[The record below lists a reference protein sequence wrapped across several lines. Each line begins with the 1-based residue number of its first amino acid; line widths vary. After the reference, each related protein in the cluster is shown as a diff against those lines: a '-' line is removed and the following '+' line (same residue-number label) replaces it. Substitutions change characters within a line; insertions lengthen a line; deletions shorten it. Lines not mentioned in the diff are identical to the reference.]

1 MQGLPSSASA
11 TSALSKEQ
19 VVFEMMERIPVGTF
33 VLERKPDG
41 CAAFTFVSSGLLAM
55 LNADRDSV
63 LADPDAIFHSVH
75 PDEVADVLTRSAR
88 AFTNHTPFHWTGRA
102 IVNGATRWFSAEAS
116 PRERDDG
123 VTVWEG
129 VVIDITSHKAAEEAV
144 AQSARKMSVAALTA
158 GVGFWEYDFKENR
171 QHWDV
176 AMLALFGLKE
186 DEFTGVWDDYVHK
199 DDLER
204 VREDVLRSMA
214 VGDRSEQEYRIKRP
228 NGEIR
233 HVSAICVA
241 GRGPNGELLKLTG
254 VCFDITERKLA
265 EIKLKQSETRL
276 ARILDELPI
285 PIGVCST
292 EEFGPILTS
301 NKAFISTFGY
311 SPEELPDVRAWSILA
326 YPDEAFRNYVFER
339 WNASIAHALDHGGI
353 VGPLEY
359 PVVCKDGSI
368 RDIVFS
374 GVIFDNIITVTAV
387 DVTDRRNAERE
398 LTESAERERQAD
410 ERRRLLL
417 EKKLRTSLAAAA
429 VAHEINQ
436 PLSTILMHTQLALA
450 TFDSAAAESDKL
462 RTHLADMAAEGSRMV
477 TTIEKM
483 RSLLRNVQ
491 TTLEPVELS
500 GVIHTALL
508 YNKNLLSDHHIEVS
522 LSGGP
527 GHHFGDSPCRIAGD
541 EAQLQVA
548 IGNLIR
554 NAVDAITTHA
564 APSRRIAIELIPM
577 ADSIHLVIGDSGPGL
592 DDSLLDNIPLHTTKP
607 QGSGVGLFIVAT
619 TIENHGGSFNIG
631 RSPLGGAEFRLSF
644 PRPSWGPHSRS

>member
-1 MQGLPSSASA
+1 
-11 TSALSKEQ
+11 
-19 VVFEMMERIPVGTF
+19 MMERIPVGTF
-33 VLERKPDG
+33 VLERNPSG
-41 CAAFTFVSSGLLAM
+41 SAAFTFVSSGLLAM
-55 LNADRDSV
+55 INADRDSV
-63 LADPDAIFHSVH
+63 IADPDAIFHSVH
-75 PDEVADVLTRSAR
+75 PDEVANVLALSEY
-88 AFTNHTPFHWTGRA
+88 AFINHAPFQWTGRA
-102 IVNGATRWFSAEAS
+102 IINGTTRWFSAEAS

-123 VTVWEG
+123 ATIWEG

-171 QHWDV
+171 QDWDV
-176 AMLALFGLKE
+176 AMLALYGLKP
-186 DEFTGVWDDYVHK
+186 DEFSGVWDDYVHP

-204 VREDVLRSMA
+204 VRHGVLDSMA
-214 VGDRSEQEYRIKRP
+214 AGDRSEQEYRTIP
-228 NGEIR
+228 CLR
-233 HVSAICVA
+233 HVSAISVA

-254 VCFDITERKLA
+254 VCFDITDRKLA

-276 ARILDELPI
+276 ARIIDEVPI
-285 PIGVCST
+285 PIVVCST
-292 EEFGPILTS
+292 QKFGTILST

-339 WNASIAHALDHGGI
+339 WNASIAHALDRGGM

-359 PVVCKDGSI
+359 PIVCKDGSI
-368 RDIVFS
+368 RDVIFS
-374 GVIFDNIITVTAV
+374 GVIVDDIITVTVV
-387 DVTDRRNAERE
+387 DVTERRDAERK
-398 LTESAERERQAD
+398 LTESVDRERQAD
-410 ERRRLLL
+410 ERRRSLL

-450 TFDSAAAESDKL
+450 TFDSAAAESEKL

-508 YNKNLLSDHHIEVS
+508 YNKNLLSDHLIEVS

-527 GHHFGDSPCRIAGD
+527 GHHLGDSPCRIAGD

-554 NAVDAITTHA
+554 NAVDAISNHSP
-564 APSRRIAIELIPM
+564 PSRRITIDLIPM
-577 ADSIHLVIGDSGPGL
+577 ANSIELVVGDSGPGL
-592 DDSLLDNIPLHTTKP
+592 NNSFLKNIPLHTTKP
-607 QGSGVGLFIVAT
+607 EGSGVGLFIVAT
-619 TIENHGGSFNIG
+619 TVENHGGSFNIG

-644 PRPSWGPHSRS
+644 PRPSWGPPSRS

>member
-1 MQGLPSSASA
+1 
-11 TSALSKEQ
+11 
-19 VVFEMMERIPVGTF
+19 MMERPVGTF
-33 VLERKPDG
+33 VLERNPSG
-41 CAAFTFVSSGLLAM
+41 SAAFTFVSSGLLAM
-55 LNADRDSV
+55 INADRDSV
-63 LADPDAIFHSVH
+63 IADPDAIFHSVH
-75 PDEVADVLTRSAR
+75 PDEVANVLALSEY
-88 AFTNHTPFHWTGRA
+88 AFINHAPFQWSGRA
-102 IVNGATRWFSAEAS
+102 IINGTTRWFSAEAS
-116 PRERDDG
+116 PRRRDDG
-123 VTVWEG
+123 ATTWEG
-129 VVIDITSHKAAEEAV
+129 GVIDITSHKAAEEAV
-144 AQSARKMSVAALTA
+144 AQSTRKMSVAALTA

-171 QHWDV
+171 QEWDV
-176 AMLALFGLKE
+176 AMLALFGLQPH
-186 DEFTGVWDDYVHK
+186 EFSGVWDHYVHP

-204 VREDVLRSMA
+204 VRDGVLRSMA
-214 VGDRSEQEYRIKRP
+214 TGDRSEQEYRIIRP

-233 HVSAICVA
+233 HVSAISIA
-241 GRGPNGELLKLTG
+241 GRSPNGELLKLTG
-254 VCFDITERKLA
+254 VCFDITDRKLA
-265 EIKLKQSETRL
+265 KIKLKQSETRL
-276 ARILDELPI
+276 ARIIDEVAI
-285 PIGVCST
+285 PIVVCST
-292 EEFGPILTS
+292 QKFGTILST

-339 WNASIAHALDHGGI
+339 WNASIAHALDRGGM

-359 PVVCKDGSI
+359 PIVCKDGSI
-368 RDIVFS
+368 RDVIFS
-374 GVIFDNIITVTAV
+374 GVIVDDIITVTVV
-387 DVTDRRNAERE
+387 DVTERRDAERK
-398 LTESAERERQAD
+398 LTESVDRERQAD
-410 ERRRLLL
+410 ERRRSLL

-491 TTLEPVELS
+491 TSLEPVELS

-527 GHHFGDSPCRIAGD
+527 GHHLGDSPCRIAGD

-554 NAVDAITTHA
+554 NAVDAISNHSP
-564 APSRRIAIELIPM
+564 PSRRITIDLIPM
-577 ADSIHLVIGDSGPGL
+577 ANSIELVVGDSGPGL
-592 DDSLLDNIPLHTTKP
+592 NNSFLKNIPLHTTKP
-607 QGSGVGLFIVAT
+607 EGSGVGLFIVAT
-619 TIENHGGSFNIG
+619 TVENHGGSFNIG

-644 PRPSWGPHSRS
+644 PRPSWGPPSRS

>member
-11 TSALSKEQ
+11 TKALSQEQ

-41 CAAFTFVSSGLLAM
+41 SAAFTFVSSGLLAM
-55 LNADRDSV
+55 INADRDSV

-75 PDEVADVLTRSAR
+75 PDEVADVIARSEH
-88 AFTNHTPFHWTGRA
+88 AFNHHAPFQWSGRA
-102 IVNGATRWFSAEAS
+102 IVNGTTRWFSAEAS
-116 PRERDDG
+116 PRERHDG
-123 VTVWEG
+123 VTIWEG
-129 VVIDITSHKAAEEAV
+129 VVIDITSHKAAEEVV

-171 QHWDV
+171 QDWDI
-176 AMLALFGLKE
+176 AMLALYGLKPH
-186 DEFTGVWDDYVHK
+186 EFTGVWDDYVHP

-204 VREDVLRSMA
+204 VREGVLRSMA
-214 VGDRSEQEYRIKRP
+214 TGDRSEQEYRIIRP

-233 HVSAICVA
+233 HVSAISVA

-254 VCFDITERKLA
+254 VCFDIT
-265 EIKLKQSETRL
+265 KLKQSETRL
-276 ARILDELPI
+276 ARIIDELPI

-292 EEFGPILTS
+292 EEFGTILTS

-326 YPDEAFRNYVFER
+326 YPDETFRNYVFER
-339 WNASIAHALDHGGI
+339 WNASIAHALANGGM

-359 PVVCKDGSI
+359 PVVCKDGTI
-368 RDIVFS
+368 RDVIFS
-374 GVIFDNIITVTAV
+374 GVIFDNIITVTAQ
-387 DVTDRRNAERE
+387 DVTERRKAERE

-450 TFDSAAAESDKL
+450 TFDSAAAEPEQL
-462 RTHLADMAAEGSRMV
+462 RTHLADMAAEGARMV

-554 NAVDAITTHA
+554 NAVDAITSHA
-564 APSRRIAIELIPM
+564 SPSRRIAIDLIPM
-577 ADSIHLVIGDSGPGL
+577 ANSIEIVIGDSGPGL
-592 DDSLLDNIPLHTTKP
+592 DNSLLDNIPLHTTKP
-607 QGSGVGLFIVAT
+607 EGSGVGLFIVAT
-619 TIENHGGSFNIG
+619 TIENHGGSLNVS

-644 PRPSWGPHSRS
+644 PRPSWGIRSRS

>member
-1 MQGLPSSASA
+1 
-11 TSALSKEQ
+11 
-19 VVFEMMERIPVGTF
+19 MMERIPVGTF
-33 VLERKPDG
+33 VLERNPSG
-41 CAAFTFVSSGLLAM
+41 SAAFTFVSSGLLAM
-55 LNADRDSV
+55 VNADRDSV
-63 LADPDAIFHSVH
+63 IADPDAIFHSVH
-75 PDEVADVLTRSAR
+75 PDEVADVLALSEY
-88 AFTNHTPFHWTGRA
+88 AFINHAPFQWTGRA
-102 IVNGATRWFSAEAS
+102 IINGTTHWFSAEAS
-116 PRERDDG
+116 PRQRDDG
-123 VTVWEG
+123 ATIWEG

-158 GVGFWEYDFKENR
+158 GVGVWEYDFKENR
-171 QHWDV
+171 QEWDV
-176 AMLALFGLKE
+176 AMLALFGLQPH
-186 DEFTGVWDDYVHK
+186 EFSGVWDHYVHP

-204 VREDVLRSMA
+204 VRDGVLRSMA
-214 VGDRSEQEYRIKRP
+214 TGDRSEQEYRIIRP

-233 HVSAICVA
+233 HVSAISIA
-241 GRGPNGELLKLTG
+241 GRSPNGELLKLTG
-254 VCFDITERKLA
+254 VCVDITDRKLA
-265 EIKLKQSETRL
+265 KIKLKQSETRL
-276 ARILDELPI
+276 ARIIDEVPI
-285 PIGVCST
+285 PIVVCST
-292 EEFGPILTS
+292 QKFGTILST

-339 WNASIAHALDHGGI
+339 WNASIAHALDRGGM

-359 PVVCKDGSI
+359 PIVCKDGSI
-368 RDIVFS
+368 RDVIFS
-374 GVIFDNIITVTAV
+374 GVIVDDIITVTVV
-387 DVTDRRNAERE
+387 DVTERRDAERK
-398 LTESAERERQAD
+398 LTESVDRERQAD

-450 TFDSAAAESDKL
+450 TFDSAAAESEKL
-462 RTHLADMAAEGSRMV
+462 RLHLADMAAEGSRMV

-491 TTLEPVELS
+491 TSLEPVELS

-527 GHHFGDSPCRIAGD
+527 GHHLGDSPCRIAGD

-554 NAVDAITTHA
+554 NAVDAISNHSP
-564 APSRRIAIELIPM
+564 PSRRITIDLIPM
-577 ADSIHLVIGDSGPGL
+577 ANSIELVVGDSGPGL
-592 DDSLLDNIPLHTTKP
+592 DNSFLENIPLHTTKP
-607 QGSGVGLFIVAT
+607 EGSGVGLFIVAT

-644 PRPSWGPHSRS
+644 PRPSWGPPSRS